1 VVYRFGQAGRFGNG
15 PVAER
20 KSEQSA
26 DEKLHFGGKL
36 LHSLFYPLV
45 FFRLG
50 VSRCAISRDASRT
63 PPLLLLVRLWQ
74 TYSFCY
80 GAPSTSS
87 WQRAAEC
94 VAALVNTPIRRI
106 RADPA
111 KCQGAGMLDREA
123 SRTSNP
129 IPALVVELAIDM
141 TLRKPHIQLF
151 IGLPVPVTP
160 NWH

>member
-1 VVYRFGQAGRFGNG
+1 MNG
-15 PVAER
+15 PLAER
-20 KSEQSA
+20 KSEQRA
-26 DEKLHFGGKL
+26 DEKLHFQRETPAL
-36 LHSLFYPLV
+36 TFHPLV

-50 VSRCAISRDASRT
+50 VSRCAISRDANRM

-74 TYSFCY
+74 AYSFCY
-80 GAPSTSS
+80 GEPSTSS

-94 VAALVNTPIRRI
+94 VAALVNTPIAPRQ
-106 RADPA
+106 ADPA
-111 KCQGAGMLDREA
+111 KCPGAGMLGREA
-123 SRTSNP
+123 SSTSKP

-151 IGLPVPVTP
+151 IGLPIPVTP